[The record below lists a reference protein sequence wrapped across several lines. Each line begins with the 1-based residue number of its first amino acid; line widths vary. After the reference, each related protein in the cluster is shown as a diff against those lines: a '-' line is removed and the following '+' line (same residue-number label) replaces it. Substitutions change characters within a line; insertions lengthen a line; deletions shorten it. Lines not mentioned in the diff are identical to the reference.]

1 MQKCDVIII
10 GAGPAGTATA
20 LLLKKKGYQ
29 TILLEQAKFPRDK
42 VCGEFI
48 SPAADSI
55 LNELGVLDSIEAQS
69 PIRLKGVFLSSYEES
84 EMFVDYPDMPYSPG
98 PVTSLSLPRIVFDNL
113 MLEKVRESGVEI
125 REQHKVLDFIFQD
138 GAVVGVT
145 GRDSR
150 KTPFT
155 LKAPIVVDAGGRNS
169 ISLRK
174 MNLKKSSKSSEKT
187 AIAAHWEGASLLKDY
202 CYMHVSQPGYT
213 GIAPVSKDLTNV
225 VLVLDSFYL
234 KGRSIE
240 DLYVKTVLKNRQRKD
255 LLTGGRLTEKP
266 RVVNSLAFS
275 VKKPSCGGLVLVGDA
290 MGFIDPFTGEGIY
303 LSLRS
308 AQIATDI
315 IDLAF
320 KNSDFS
326 QNLLSQYETIRRR
339 EFRKKFMLVNILQK
353 LIYSPPL
360 CTRVMRILS
369 RNPALAKLLVGVT
382 GDYISAETVVSMK
395 FLLKLVSGAIL
406 PQEKDPLS
414 RRIRLKSVMRD
425 LR

>member
-1 MQKCDVIII
+1 MERCDVIII

-20 LLLKKKGYQ
+20 ILLKKMGYQ
-29 TILLEQAKFPRDK
+29 AILLEQAKFPRDK

-48 SPAADSI
+48 SPAAHSI
-55 LNELGVLDSIEAQS
+55 LNELGVLASIEARS
-69 PIRLKGVFLSSYEES
+69 PLRLRGVFLSSYEKI
-84 EMFVDYPDMPYSPG
+84 EMFVDYPEMPYSPS
-98 PVTSLSLPRIVFDNL
+98 PVTSLSLPRLVFDNL
-113 MLEKVRESGVEI
+113 MLEKVREAGVEI
-125 REQHKVLDFIFQD
+125 REQHKVLDFIFQ
-138 GAVVGVT
+138 GGVVVGVT
-145 GRDSR
+145 GYDAR

-155 LKAPIVVDAGGRNS
+155 LKAPIVVDAGGRNC

-174 MNLKKSSKSSEKT
+174 LNLKISSKGSEKT
-187 AIAAHWEGASLLKDY
+187 AIAAHWEGARLLKDY
-202 CYMHVSQPGYT
+202 CYMHVSRPGYT

-225 VLVLDSFYL
+225 ILVLDSFYL

-240 DLYVKTVLKNRQRKD
+240 DLYVKTVLKNRQRND

-266 RVVNSLAFS
+266 RVVSSLAYS
-275 VKKPSCGGLVLVGDA
+275 VKSPSCGGLVLVGDA

-308 AQIATDI
+308 AQIASGI

-326 QNLLSQYETIRRR
+326 QNLLSQYEIIRMR

-353 LIYSPPL
+353 LIYNPPL

-382 GDYISAETVVSMK
+382 GDYIPAETVVSMK

-406 PQEKDPLS
+406 PQEKDLS
-414 RRIRLKSVMRD
+414 TRRIRLQSVLRD
-425 LR
+425 